1 MFNSVDA
8 LFLAALGLTTW
19 WVVGYFQV
27 LEQHN
32 SFQDFDVELYTEH
45 HGVTYKQ
52 RSCENHSA
60 GVPRFVLTFEIMS
73 SFGILFCLT
82 YAMVMA
88 LKFVAARLRLFRQE
102 EHVEEED
109 YSILM
114 TRQLREKVNKLQE
127 RFMLMH
133 ELLIEHRFSG
143 GLEQQTSGSGSE
155 GKTSGSASEL
165 KTGGSAS
172 EPKESGSGCLEL
184 QATGNVCLEIQPR
197 GSSCTNI
204 GHDNDDSL
212 SELWNRKKGLCSG
225 STSVRGTNNVPNV
238 STAPESLVTSQSN
251 HFIYITSSHI
261 HINANINNTESI
273 NLEQVRQASLYARR
287 PSVFLQIS
295 DNFITGP
302 RDRLVGSSR
311 NVSLPPPY
319 LHAHD
324 RPN

>member
-1 MFNSVDA
+1 MLSSVDA

-32 SFQDFDVELYTEH
+32 SSQDFDVELYTEH

-60 GVPRFVLTFEIMS
+60 GVPRFVLTFEIMA

-88 LKFVAARLRLFRQE
+88 LKFVAARVRLFRQE

-109 YSILM
+109 YP
-114 TRQLREKVNKLQE
+114 RQLREKVSKLGE

-133 ELLIEHRFSG
+133 ELLIEQRFSG
-143 GLEQQTSGSGSE
+143 GLEQQTSGSDSEPKSSGSGSE
-155 GKTSGSASEL
+155 PKTS
-165 KTGGSAS
+165 GSAS

-184 QATGNVCLEIQPR
+184 QATANVCLEIQPR

-204 GHDNDDSL
+204 GHGNDDSH
-212 SELWNRKKGLCSG
+212 SELWNQKKDLCSG
-225 STSVRGTNNVPNV
+225 STRGTNNVANV
-238 STAPESLVTSQSN
+238 STAPQSAVSSQSN
-251 HFIYITSSHI
+251 HFIYINSSQIHI
-261 HINANINNTESI
+261 HANINNTESI
-273 NLEQVRQASLYARR
+273 NLEQGQASGKQ
-287 PSVFLQIS
+287 LQCWPACAIP
-295 DNFITGP
+295 TCT
-302 RDRLVGSSR
+302 
-311 NVSLPPPY
+311 
-319 LHAHD
+319 
-324 RPN
+324 